1 MYKVVINGVDVWCET
16 PEAVLQLTERAGN
29 SGGGIGVGHSAKVSH
44 APSGAMGSRWTVG
57 RFQNFIGQLQ
67 DKQRRFLR
75 ELVASQD
82 GLTDSALRQTLSLSS
97 NKAFGPILTGIS
109 RRAKKVG
116 VGLDDVLT
124 SDKMSLQNGEKF
136 LEFKASPAFA
146 AVARESGGIK

>member
-16 PEAVLQLTERAGN
+16 PEAVLQLTDKA
-29 SGGGIGVGHSAKVSH
+29 SH
-44 APSGAMGSRWTVG
+44 AGVASRGARLGGTPAGGALVSRWTVG
-57 RFQNFIGQLQ
+57 RFQSFIGQLQ

-116 VGLDDVLT
+116 VGLDDVLK
-124 SDKMSLQNGEKF
+124 SEKMALQNGEKF
-136 LEFKASPAFA
+136 LEFKAAPAFA
-146 AVARESGGIK
+146 AVAREAGGIK